1 MRITIIPDERIATIR
16 PEVYGHFA
24 EHLGRCIYEGVWVGE
39 DSKIPNTRGIRN
51 DVAAALKALHP
62 AVLRWPGGCFADDY
76 HWQDGIGPR
85 DRRPRRI
92 NVHWNQEP
100 EPNSFGTHEFIDFCR
115 MIGAQPYMCGNVGSG
130 TVRELRDWVEYCN
143 WPCGADAI
151 RPYGRGTRRVPSDEP
166 RADAIRPYGRGTRRV
181 PSGEPRADAIRP
193 YGSTLADLR
202 AANGAPE
209 PFGVKYWGVGNENWG
224 CGGNFSPEDYC
235 TEFRRYAGYMFN
247 LGNPL
252 FLIACGPSG
261 NDVEWTRRFFAKLK
275 KDYWDFGRI
284 HGFSAHYYCGTA
296 GSATE
301 YTSGQWYQLLRQAAQ
316 IEPLVIQQRAAM
328 DTFDPAR
335 QIGLIVDEWGTWH
348 PATPGKPCLWQQ
360 NTIRDALVAALTL
373 DTFNRHADKVVM
385 SNIAQTINVL
395 QSMVLTDGPR
405 IALTPTYHVYE
416 MYRVHQGATAV
427 RAIFEADKIQFGTG
441 ADVHHLFGLDGSASM
456 QDATL
461 TVSVVNPSVDTP
473 AETAIRILGAGK
485 FKLLSARILTAD
497 DIHAHNR
504 IGEEPHVQPRQEK
517 LKGQGTEFTYAFA
530 PASVTVLRMEA
541 V

>member
-1 MRITIIPDERIATIR
+1 MSFRDVKTPAMRITIIPDEQIATIR

-24 EHLGRCIYEGVWVGE
+24 EHLGRCIYEGAWVGE
-39 DSKIPNTRGIRN
+39 GSKIPNTRGIRN
-51 DVAAALKALHP
+51 DVAAALKAMRP

-100 EPNSFGTHEFIDFCR
+100 EHNEFGTHEFIDFCR
-115 MIGAQPYMCGNVGSG
+115 MIGAQPYVCGNLGSG
-130 TVRELRDWVEYCN
+130 TVRELRDWVEYCS
-143 WPCGADAI
+143 WPA
-151 RPYGRGTRRVPSDEP
+151 
-166 RADAIRPYGRGTRRV
+166 
-181 PSGEPRADAIRP
+181 
-193 YGSTLADLR
+193 GSTLADMR
-202 AANGAPE
+202 AANGSPE

-252 FLIACGPSG
+252 FLIACGPCG
-261 NDVEWTRRFFAKLK
+261 NDPEWTRRFFTKLK
-275 KDYWDFGRI
+275 KFYWDFGRI
-284 HGFSAHYYCGTA
+284 HGFAAHYYCGTA

-301 YTSGQWYQLLRQAAQ
+301 YTGDQWYQLLRSAAQ
-316 IEPLVIQQRAAM
+316 MEPLVVQQRGVM
-328 DTFDPAR
+328 DGFDPAR

-360 NTIRDALVAALTL
+360 NTLRDALAAALTL
-373 DTFNRHADKVVM
+373 DIFNRHADKVVM

-395 QSMVLTDGPR
+395 QSMILTDGPKML
-405 IALTPTYHVYE
+405 LTPTYHVYE
-416 MYRVHQGATAV
+416 MYKDHQGAVAV
-427 RAIFEADKIQFGTG
+427 RALFEAEQIEFGSG
-441 ADVHHLFGLDGSASM
+441 ADVHRVFGLAGSASM
-456 QDATL
+456 QGRVL
-461 TVSVVNPSVDTP
+461 TISVVNPSVDKP
-473 AETAIRILGAGK
+473 AEAPIRILGAGK
-485 FKLLSARILTAD
+485 FRLLSARVLTAD

-504 IGEEPHVQPRQEK
+504 FDEQPPVQPRLEK
-517 LKGQGTEFTYAFA
+517 LQGQGAEFTYAFA
-530 PASVTVLRMEA
+530 PASVTVLQMRA